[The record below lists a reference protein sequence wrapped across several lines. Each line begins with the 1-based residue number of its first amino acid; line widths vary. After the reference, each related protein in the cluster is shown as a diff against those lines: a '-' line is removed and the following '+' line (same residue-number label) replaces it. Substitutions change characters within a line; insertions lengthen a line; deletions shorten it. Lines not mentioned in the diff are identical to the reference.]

1 MGILRSLQKSD
12 EHVVILKG
20 TSIKMYEQAHLSRE
34 EWVALANAGVKG
46 RRYMFTIPFHE
57 CIQTDVVSFLGRRKE
72 YKEIIMQNYLL
83 TLAFVQRC
91 RLPLEYTMQFGSQY
105 RLPLEDM
112 PNFTIFSD
120 LFEKHYKKWE
130 PLNEN
135 DREKKIKDKKAV
147 QGLALR
153 LWLSGYGVIQG
164 VGHEPITEAL
174 LKEVADKFSNKHHIT
189 RYKKTFALLSY
200 LLSKEERSLVQRV
213 IDFSEKKDVFELQA
227 ALWSEE
233 SPALKTELSLQL
245 KEYVFGCLRN
255 RVQKVQLQTYKNVD
269 GESEIIA
276 YKEIKATTWKQYASS
291 LRKLCENHL
300 YPRQVHTIKDV
311 LQGGLMDLFVD
322 MAGDEDVRKT
332 NYKAYVFVIDNWFDF
347 YVSQKQLHVNKK
359 RIIPNTSLGTGDKRY
374 GKHIDFKQAVK
385 LIETLQDDQ
394 SPYHQDNDLFY
405 FRLRRL
411 ALLILENGKRA
422 HEVAFLKQNCLKRNK
437 YGDSFLHFHKT
448 KTGKVHDV
456 KISKNAVKWV
466 EQLQSVAP
474 TEPIEIKSEIY
485 EGGDDIK
492 AKRLVAGSLKTTP
505 LLPAYVTVYLKDLQ
519 RKIWKD
525 VLPPSGR
532 YFTAHDLRRMCATYL
547 KLKGLSKEEIAD
559 RLGHDNLDSQYTY
572 TLTVGNDVL
581 DELQNVAKQG
591 LYGIRTSMNENTID
605 IVKKDVKV
613 INEESIFNKA
623 SMVIDVVEDEETAKS
638 FIDKLLQEIAGI
650 DLLVEQS
657 QPDGEIPK
665 GFPMRTHNCNAHA
678 KVTCFHHTLKCYKC
692 KKYSP
697 DEDML
702 LEHKAELVRW
712 GVFVHHQEILLKK
725 TKDKLEKRT
734 LPIRIDDIKK
744 DLQTET
750 FKELF
755 RKFKHLS
762 EKEAES
768 VEKEVYQTV
777 KKYIAKYYRK
787 FPSPTAKQMD
797 EFLRSGVING

>member
-1 MGILRSLQKSD
+1 METLRLLQKND
-12 EHVVILKG
+12 EHVVILKE
-20 TSIKMYEQAHLSRE
+20 TSIRMYEQAHLSRE
-34 EWVALANAGVKG
+34 EWDAFANASIKNY
-46 RRYMFTIPFHE
+46 RYMFTIPFHD
-57 CIQTDVVSFLGRRKE
+57 CIQTDVVSFVGRGKG
-72 YKEIIMQNYLL
+72 YKEIIMQKYLL

-91 RLPLEYTMQFGSQY
+91 RLPLEYTMQFWSRYQ
-105 RLPLEDM
+105 LPLKDM
-112 PNFTIFSD
+112 PNFTILSD
-120 LFEKHYKKWE
+120 LFDKHYRKWE
-130 PLNEN
+130 PLNGK
-135 DREKKIKDKKAV
+135 DREKTVEDKKAV

-174 LKEVADKFSNKHHIT
+174 LREVAGKFFNKQNIT
-189 RYKKTFALLSY
+189 KYRKTFTLLSY
-200 LLSKEERSLVQRV
+200 LLSKEERSLVQRA
-213 IDFSEKKDVFELQA
+213 IDFSEKKNVFALQT

-233 SPALKTELSLQL
+233 SLALKTELSLQL
-245 KEYVFGCLRN
+245 KEYVFGYLKN
-255 RVQKVQLQTYKNVD
+255 RTEKVQLQTYNNVD
-269 GESEIIA
+269 GESETIGR
-276 YKEIKATTWKQYASS
+276 KEIKAATWRRYASD

-300 YPRQVHTIKDV
+300 YPRKVHTIKDV
-311 LQGGLMDLFVD
+311 LQGGLMDMFVD
-322 MAGDEDVRKT
+322 MAGDEDVSKT
-332 NYKAYVFVIDNWFDF
+332 NYNAYVFVIDNWFDF
-347 YVSQKQLHVNKK
+347 YASQKQLHVNKK
-359 RIIPNTSLGTGDKRY
+359 RIIPNTSLRTRDKRY

-411 ALLILENGKRA
+411 SLLMLETGKRA
-422 HEVAFLKQNCLKRNK
+422 HEVVFLKQNCLKHNK

-448 KTGKVHDV
+448 KTGKAHDV
-456 KISKNAVKWV
+456 KISKNAVKWG

-492 AKRLVAGSLKTTP
+492 AKRLVAGSLKTAP
-505 LLPAYVTVYLKDLQ
+505 LLPAYVTVYLHDLQ

-525 VLPPSGR
+525 ALPPSR
-532 YFTAHDLRRMCATYL
+532 RHFTAHDLRRMCATYL

-559 RLGHDNLDSQYTY
+559 RLGHDNIDSQYTY
-572 TLTVGNDVL
+572 TLTAGNDVL

-591 LYGIRTSMNENTID
+591 LYGIRASMNGNTID
-605 IVKKDVKV
+605 TVKEDIKV
-613 INEESIFNKA
+613 MNEESIFNKA

-638 FIDKLLQEIAGI
+638 FIDKLLQEIEGI
-650 DLLVEQS
+650 DLTVEQS

-712 GVFVHHQEILLKK
+712 VVFVHHQETLLKK

-734 LPIRIDDIKK
+734 LPVRIDDIKK

-762 EKEAES
+762 EKEAEA
-768 VEKEVYQTV
+768 VEKEVYQTA

-787 FPSPTAKQMD
+787 LSSPTAKQMD